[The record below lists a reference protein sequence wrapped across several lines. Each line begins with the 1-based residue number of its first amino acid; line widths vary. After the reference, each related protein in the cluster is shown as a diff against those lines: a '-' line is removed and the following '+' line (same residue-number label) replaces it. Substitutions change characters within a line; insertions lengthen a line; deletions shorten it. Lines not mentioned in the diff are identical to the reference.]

1 MISII
6 LIFLAGIANAIMDTT
21 QFHFEQS
28 IFRKLN
34 KQWWDG
40 TVSWKNKYINRVVR
54 CGKRKIL
61 NGLFNYP
68 VLLTDAF
75 HLFKS
80 LMIIFICLAV
90 VFYTPISVKFIAFD
104 HKICNILIDFVILRS
119 SFGLGFVM
127 FYNWILRKK

>member
-34 KQWWDG
+34 KQWWNG
-40 TVSWKNKYINRVVR
+40 NYSWRNKYISGNSNYGR
-54 CGKRKIL
+54 RKIL
-61 NGLFNYP
+61 NRLLNYP
-68 VLLTDAF
+68 VTFTDAF

-80 LMIIFICLAV
+80 LMAVFICFSI
-90 VFYTPISVKFIAFD
+90 VFYSTISGRFITFE
-104 HKICNILIDFVILRS
+104 HSIYNILIDFVILRS
-119 SFGLGFVM
+119 FFGLGFVM
-127 FYNWILRKK
+127 FFDWILRKR